1 MSGRRVNFNLRK
13 MMSNLVKPHRL
24 KTQYEVLKFSPI
36 LGPQELEF
44 SQVELRSSGLPTSRS
59 CTKEADTWPCVPFKL
74 SICAGAGHLLV
85 LRLSECQMSDFK
97 GAALMVKAIPDAQ
110 TLLGDEEYDADWFRH
125 ALPDCGI
132 TSCIP
137 RKSNRKRQI
146 AFDRTLYKSRHKIGT
161 MFGKLKDWRPI
172 HTTTGTCAHAFI
184 SAIVIAVT
192 IIFRINQCGLGLVAC
207 HRGCIEIV
215 IIAAMRS

>member
-85 LRLSECQMSDFK
+85 LRLSEGQMSDFK
-97 GAALMVKAIPDAQ
+97 GAAPMVKPFRTHKPCSAMKNTMPTGSAMRCRTAALLHASRESPTEKCKLHSTGHSTKAAIKSEPCSASLK
-110 TLLGDEEYDADWFRH
+110 TGDLFT
-125 ALPDCGI
+125 P
-132 TSCIP
+132 P
-137 RKSNRKRQI
+137 
-146 AFDRTLYKSRHKIGT
+146 
-161 MFGKLKDWRPI
+161 P
-172 HTTTGTCAHAFI
+172 AHAPTLSFQQ
-184 SAIVIAVT
+184 S
-192 IIFRINQCGLGLVAC
+192 
-207 HRGCIEIV
+207 
-215 IIAAMRS
+215 

>member
-1 MSGRRVNFNLRK
+1 MRHRDFVTRSEPYSRLSHGAAPRYNICANPLFFAVRHQGSGTN
-13 MMSNLVKPHRL
+13 
-24 KTQYEVLKFSPI
+24 
-36 LGPQELEF
+36 G
-44 SQVELRSSGLPTSRS
+44 RSDIP
-59 CTKEADTWPCVPFKL
+59 PCVPLKL
-74 SICAGAGHLLV
+74 SICVGAGHLLV
-85 LRLSECQMSDFK
+85 LRLSEGQMSDFK

-137 RKSNRKRQI
+137 RKSNRKMQI

-161 MFGKLKDWRPI
+161 MFCKLKDWRPI

-207 HRGCIEIV
+207 HRG
-215 IIAAMRS
+215 SSKS